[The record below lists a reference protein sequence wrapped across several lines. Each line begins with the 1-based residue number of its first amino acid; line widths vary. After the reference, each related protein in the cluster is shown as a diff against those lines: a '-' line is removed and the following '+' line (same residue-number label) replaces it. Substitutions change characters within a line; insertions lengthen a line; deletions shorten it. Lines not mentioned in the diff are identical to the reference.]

1 MRAPT
6 PELINFLNNAY
17 DVPVELKAALV
28 DIADLAKRMLA
39 NFNVLLGYYLHTYEK
54 IPLDVVGAFITG
66 GEDDGSIK
74 IDEVMHK
81 FMSCAVFLTFFPE
94 GME

>member
-28 DIADLAKRMLA
+28 DIDDLDERMLA
-39 NFNVLLGYYLHTYEK
+39 NFNVVLGYYLHTYEN
-54 IPLDVVGAFITG
+54 IPLEKIKGFFAGENDDLNLNDDFI
-66 GEDDGSIK
+66 
-74 IDEVMHK
+74 HK
-81 FMSCAVFLTFFPE
+81 FMSCAVFLTFFPD
-94 GME
+94 GIK